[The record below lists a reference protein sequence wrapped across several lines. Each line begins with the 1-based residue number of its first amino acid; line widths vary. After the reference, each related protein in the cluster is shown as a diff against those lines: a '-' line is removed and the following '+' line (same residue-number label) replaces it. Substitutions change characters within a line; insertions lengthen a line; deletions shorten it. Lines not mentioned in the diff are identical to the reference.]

1 MSDYRIPLTV
11 ESKEPTPPEWVN
23 KAGLNEGVEMINHQ
37 QLREAQR
44 MAAAA
49 VRSGSAKQW
58 EEAKQLFRKATG
70 RILH

>member
-1 MSDYRIPLTV
+1 
-11 ESKEPTPPEWVN
+11 
-23 KAGLNEGVEMINHQ
+23 MINHQ

-49 VRSGSAKQW
+49 VLTGNAQKW
-58 EEAKQLFRKATG
+58 EEAKQLYRKATG